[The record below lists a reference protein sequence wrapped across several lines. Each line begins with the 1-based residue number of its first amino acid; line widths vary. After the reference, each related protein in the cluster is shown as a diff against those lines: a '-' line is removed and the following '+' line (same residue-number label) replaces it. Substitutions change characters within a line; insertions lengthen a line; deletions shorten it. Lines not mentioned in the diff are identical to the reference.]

1 MGLFSSITDPLGLR
15 KKTRK
20 AVGIKEDPLDP
31 FGHIK
36 KLEKG
41 VGEELG
47 LDFEKFHFKQIWD
60 DLRRNPGRILY
71 GSFDP
76 LSTKMWNEV
85 LGTDYDPII
94 NQMGGATNQRFADYV
109 AAGGDPK
116 LAEKAARNHQIAATV
131 ASIYAGGAL
140 GALGGAGGAAA
151 GTAGGATAGGITGGL
166 TAAMPA
172 GATFAAGLS
181 GTGALA
187 TAAVTAGAAEADEEF
202 PMEMPEQ
209 LITRPGSFRVP
220 NVPGFDEGGLARA
233 NKGGSKKNWIKGAI
247 KKPGALR
254 RSLKVKSGDKIP
266 AKLLAS
272 AAKKPGKMGQRARL
286 AQTMRKF

>member
-20 AVGIKEDPLDP
+20 AIGIKEDPLDP

-47 LDFEKFHFKQIWD
+47 LDFEKFHFKQIWK
-60 DLRRNPGRILY
+60 DLMHNPGRMLY

-94 NQMGGATNQRFADYV
+94 NQMGGATQQRFQDYV
-109 AAGGDPK
+109 DQGGDPK

-166 TAAMPA
+166 TAAIPA
-172 GATFAAGLS
+172 GATFSAGLS
-181 GTGALA
+181 GVGALA
-187 TAAVTAGAAEADEEF
+187 TAGVTAGAAEADAMF
-202 PMEMPEQ
+202 TPEMTGPTPWDPGPGEYMDPLSGGLERIFRGVQNPYSYGQVGFGGEQ
-209 LITRPGSFRVP
+209 RLVGSAR
-220 NVPGFDEGGLARA
+220 GGLARA
-233 NKGGSKKNWIKGAI
+233 I
-247 KKPGALR
+247 R
-254 RSLKVKSGDKIP
+254 R
-266 AKLLAS
+266 
-272 AAKKPGKMGQRARL
+272 RYH
-286 AQTMRKF
+286 

>member
-1 MGLFSSITDPLGLR
+1 MGLFSSITDPLGLH

-20 AVGIKEDPLDP
+20 AVGIKQDPLDP

-47 LDFEKFHFKQIWD
+47 LDFEKFHFKSIWK
-60 DLRRNPGRILY
+60 DLMRNPGRILY

-76 LSTKMWNEV
+76 LSTKMWNEA

-94 NQMGGATNQRFADYV
+94 NQMGGATSQRFVDYV
-109 AAGGDPK
+109 EAGGDPK

-140 GALGGAGGAAA
+140 AGVAGVGGGAAA
-151 GTAGGATAGGITGGL
+151 GTAGGTAAGTTVGGL
-166 TAAMPA
+166 TAAMPS

-181 GTGALA
+181 GYGALG
-187 TAAVTAGAAEADEEF
+187 TAAVTAGAAEADTEF
-202 PMEMPEQ
+202 EPEFEEMP
-209 LITRPGSFRVP
+209 LISRPAGSLNVG
-220 NVPGFDEGGLARA
+220 NVPTWGRGYAHGGLMRA
-233 NKGGSKKNWIKGAI
+233 SQPRMRQAY
-247 KKPGALR
+247 R
-254 RSLKVKSGDKIP
+254 RGH
-266 AKLLAS
+266 
-272 AAKKPGKMGQRARL
+272 
-286 AQTMRKF
+286 